1 MIAHVSFYY
10 EVPWKK
16 PADVVRSGFEYNSL
30 MSTTEEILS
39 VARDLAKL
47 IESSEPARKM
57 AAVLEQLKADVDAQR
72 LFTDHTRAV
81 EAIAEKQAEGKPIEV
96 KDKHR
101 VEDLQKKVIRNDIL
115 RNLQTTQMDYVDL
128 MRKVDEAMS
137 PEFTKDAGGAP
148 QDGAHSLSDT

>member
-1 MIAHVSFYY
+1 
-10 EVPWKK
+10 
-16 PADVVRSGFEYNSL
+16 
-30 MSTTEEILS
+30 
-39 VARDLAKL
+39 
-47 IESSEPARKM
+47 M